1 MKWGRTRTEW
11 KGHQGTVVMCFQLVP
26 PRVEEP
32 HASIQLYRRLSLCR
46 DPSVPWEELRGS
58 PGCCRYPGGASL
70 WDSSVFLGE
79 IAK

>member
-1 MKWGRTRTEW
+1 MGEDKDGVERAS
-11 KGHQGTVVMCFQLVP
+11 GNSGDVFPAGP